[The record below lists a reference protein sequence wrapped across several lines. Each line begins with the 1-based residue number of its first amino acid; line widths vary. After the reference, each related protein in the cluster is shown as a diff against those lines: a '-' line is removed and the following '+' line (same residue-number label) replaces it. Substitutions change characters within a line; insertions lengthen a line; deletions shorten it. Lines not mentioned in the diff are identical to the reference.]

1 VSAPDAAAAD
11 GVSAEPG
18 GADRATAG
26 AGAADRAAADP
37 AAERAAR
44 ILALVLE
51 RAPRTLTELAE
62 AAELE
67 PVAAAPLVSALE
79 QHGLVSWDAAHTGVR
94 PGVAALRFARSGVGR
109 DDIVQL
115 AQASMRRLA
124 EESGETINLFVLTP
138 GGSAEAIAQIDGRH
152 LLGAT
157 NWIGRELPLH
167 CTASGKVFLAT
178 GAARL
183 QEGAP
188 LERLTEHTLVD
199 PARLERE
206 LEAVQD
212 QGYASIVDELEDG
225 LSAVAAPVRER
236 GGGVVGAI
244 TVSGASLRLAP
255 HRLRLLGRLTLE
267 QAMVVSRRL
276 GHEPGIDEVR

>member
-1 VSAPDAAAAD
+1 VSAVD
-11 GVSAEPG
+11 GSPAE
-18 GADRATAG
+18 RT
-26 AGAADRAAADP
+26 AADP
-37 AAERAAR
+37 VAERAAR

-62 AAELE
+62 AAEIE
-67 PVAAAPLVSALE
+67 PVDAAPLVSALE

-94 PGVAALRFARSGVGR
+94 PGVAELRFARSGVGR

-124 EESGETINLFVLTP
+124 EESGETINLFILTP
-138 GGSAEAIAQIDGRH
+138 GGNAEAIAQIDGRH

-167 CTASGKVFLAT
+167 CTASGKLFLAT

-183 QEGAP
+183 QDNAQ
-188 LERLTEHTLVD
+188 LERRTDHTVVD
-199 PARLERE
+199 GALLARE
-206 LEAVQD
+206 LQAIRD
-212 QGYASIVDELEDG
+212 QGYASIVNELEDG
-225 LSAVAAPVRER
+225 LSAVAAAVRER
-236 GGGVVGAI
+236 GGGVVAAI

-267 QAMVVSRRL
+267 QALVVSRRL
-276 GHEPGIDEVR
+276 GYEAGIDEVR